1 MAAVPSSDKDF
12 EHDIASVRQIEAVPT
27 ILAVVC
33 RVTGM
38 RFAAVARVTEDR
50 WIACEVRDDI
60 EFGVKPGGELKV
72 ATTICNEIRSSGQ
85 AVVIDHVAED
95 PQFCG
100 HPTPAMYGFQSYISV
115 PIRRRNGD
123 FFGTLCSI
131 DPQPAKLKTPA
142 VVGMFE
148 LFADLIGRHLDSEDR
163 LAQSEADLAG
173 ERELAELQEQFIAV
187 LGHDLRNPLASI
199 DAGVHLLRRTPL
211 DAKAVATVNL
221 IHESV
226 QRMARLIDDVL
237 DLARGRLGGGLILK
251 RSKIAIQPVLAQVVE
266 EMRVAKPDRAI
277 HAELTVSEPVNCDAP
292 RIAQLLSNLL
302 ANAISHG
309 APDKAVS
316 VRARIDGSHFELTVG
331 NSGDPIPPETVER
344 LFQPF
349 FRASSRPDHQGLGL
363 GLFIAHEIAGAHE
376 GTLTVHSDDGET
388 LFKLRM
394 PA

>member
-1 MAAVPSSDKDF
+1 MAAVPNSDKDF

-60 EFGVKPGGELKV
+60 EFGLKPGGELKV

-277 HAELTVSEPVNCDAP
+277 HAELTVSEPVRCDAP